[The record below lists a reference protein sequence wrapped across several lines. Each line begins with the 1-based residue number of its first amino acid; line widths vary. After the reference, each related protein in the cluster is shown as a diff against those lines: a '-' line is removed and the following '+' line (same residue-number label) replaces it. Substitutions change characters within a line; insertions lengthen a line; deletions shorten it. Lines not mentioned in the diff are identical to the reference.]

1 MSLPVDPSRGHGGIS
16 ATSKLITISIPVF
29 NEAGNIGPLLNRL
42 RAVAASNPEYRFE
55 FLFTDNAS
63 GDDTFERLAEEVRR
77 DDRVRVLRFTRNFG
91 FQASILANYLNAR
104 GAAAIQI
111 DADLQDPPELIPE
124 FLAAWE
130 NGYRVVYGIRR
141 ARPENPLVT
150 GARKLYYRLLHRLSD
165 AQVPIDAGDFRLIDR
180 AIIEHLRAVKDNSP
194 YLRGIIAQLG
204 YPQIGIPY
212 DRAGRTAGNSK
223 FGLASLLRLGID
235 GICSQSSRP
244 LEFITLFGFLL
255 SFLSVVAAM
264 FYFAWFL
271 LAARVPSPGFTT
283 LVILVLLSIGVNA
296 AFVGLLGE
304 YIGRIFRNTREIP
317 GPIIQ
322 QRIDSAGI
330 KTDPGPAPE
339 RGL

>member
-1 MSLPVDPSRGHGGIS
+1 
-16 ATSKLITISIPVF
+16 
-29 NEAGNIGPLLNRL
+29 
-42 RAVAASNPEYRFE
+42 
-55 FLFTDNAS
+55 
-63 GDDTFERLAEEVRR
+63 
-77 DDRVRVLRFTRNFG
+77 
-91 FQASILANYLNAR
+91 
-104 GAAAIQI
+104 
-111 DADLQDPPELIPE
+111 
-124 FLAAWE
+124 
-130 NGYRVVYGIRR
+130 
-141 ARPENPLVT
+141 
-150 GARKLYYRLLHRLSD
+150 
-165 AQVPIDAGDFRLIDR
+165 
-180 AIIEHLRAVKDNSP
+180 VKDNSP

-283 LVILVLLSIGVNA
+283 LVILVLLSTGMNA